1 MDTPQPTP
9 TSTQPAIPEQAQAAK
24 PKRNGK
30 GKGKAQDDKIPG
42 RWGMNEA
49 KFYFDREN
57 ELVAVHMRS
66 GETITGYV
74 IGLDVYAIMIERES
88 DQAPILMHKHAID
101 WIEPATAATPKA

>member
-9 TSTQPAIPEQAQAAK
+9 TSTPATTEQAQAAK
-24 PKRNGK
+24 PKSNGK
-30 GKGKAQDDKIPG
+30 GKDKADKIPG

-74 IGLDVYAIMIERES
+74 IGLDIYAIMIERES

-101 WIEPATAATPKA
+101 WIEPAKAKA

>member
-1 MDTPQPTP
+1 MSTPQPTP

-24 PKRNGK
+24 PKNNGK
-30 GKGKAQDDKIPG
+30 GKDKADKIPG

-57 ELVAVHMRS
+57 ELVTVHIR
-66 GETITGYV
+66 GGDTITGYV

-101 WIEPATAATPKA
+101 WIEPAKAKA

>member
-1 MDTPQPTP
+1 MSTPQ
-9 TSTQPAIPEQAQAAK
+9 TQATIAPATTEQAQAAK

-30 GKGKAQDDKIPG
+30 GNGKPAEDKIPG
-42 RWGMNEA
+42 RWGMNEP

-57 ELVAVHMRS
+57 ELVAIHLR
-66 GETITGYV
+66 GGDTITGYV

-101 WIEPATAATPKA
+101 WIEPAAAAAKA

>member
-1 MDTPQPTP
+1 MSTPQPTP
-9 TSTQPAIPEQAQAAK
+9 TSAQPAIPEQAQAPK
-24 PKRNGK
+24 PKSNGK
-30 GKGKAQDDKIPG
+30 GKDKADKIPG

-74 IGLDVYAIMIERES
+74 IGLDIYAIMIERES

-101 WIEPATAATPKA
+101 WIEPAKAKA

>member
-9 TSTQPAIPEQAQAAK
+9 TSTPATTEQAQAAK

-30 GKGKAQDDKIPG
+30 GKGTPAEDKIPG
-42 RWGMNEA
+42 RWGMNEP

-57 ELVAVHMRS
+57 ELVTVHIR
-66 GETITGYV
+66 GGDTITGYV

-101 WIEPATAATPKA
+101 WIEPAKAKA